1 MISPAPSA
9 RRVKAAIPIR
19 VRGMSSEHKFFD
31 EWTETLYISESSLIT
46 RLRNRLDPDTEVH
59 ITSKTTR
66 QGGGFRTVWVND
78 GDHEDGYAT
87 GLELLDAEGNIW
99 GKSLAKQGDAPE
111 PPIPEARLEC
121 QRCRTALTTPVP
133 EALDEFINE
142 GFRIS
147 RHCEKCKGSTK
158 WRFSTEEVEAARV
171 RQADGPEERRKGRA
185 AIKMKIKVYCDRLGS
200 IGEDV
205 CETINISANGL
216 YFTTQNPYM
225 VGETLRIV
233 APYEESAVA
242 IPVPA
247 RVVRLDRPADSSHTA
262 VAVEMRRREKSQG
275 NDRNAHPA

>member
-1 MISPAPSA
+1 MTSRAPSI
-9 RRVKAAIPIR
+9 RRIKAAVPIR
-19 VRGMSSEHKFFD
+19 VRGMSPDHKFFD
-31 EWTETLYISESSLIT
+31 EWTETVYISESSLIT

-59 ITSKTTR
+59 VTSKTTR

-78 GDHEDGYAT
+78 HEHE
-87 GLELLDAEGNIW
+87 GLYDVGMELLDVEGNIW
-99 GKSLAKQGDAPE
+99 GKSLDKKGELPDAPV
-111 PPIPEARLEC
+111 PEARLEC

-158 WRFSTEEVEAARV
+158 WRFSTEVIEAARV
-171 RQADGPEERRKGRA
+171 RKADGPEERRKGRA

-205 CETINISANGL
+205 CETINVSANGL

-233 APYEESAVA
+233 APYEEGGVA

-247 RVVRLDRPADSSHTA
+247 RVVRLDRPADSSINA
-262 VAVEMRRREKSQG
+262 VAVEMRRGEKPSG
-275 NDRNAHPA
+275 TNGGARPA